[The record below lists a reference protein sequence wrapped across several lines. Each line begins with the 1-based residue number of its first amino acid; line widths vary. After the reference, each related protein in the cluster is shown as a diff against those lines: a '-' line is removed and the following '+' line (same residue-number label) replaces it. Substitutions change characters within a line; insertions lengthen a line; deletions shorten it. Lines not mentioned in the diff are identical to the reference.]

1 MKIKAREQRIYFF
14 WLLPFLII
22 FGVLTIIPALLNF
35 YLSLTPWNLIRP
47 GSQKFVGLCNYI
59 SMASDSRFWNSLW
72 VSFYY
77 IFIPVTIQ
85 MILGFLWALAL
96 RPRLK
101 GTQVIRTLLLIPM
114 VIPPVIVGLTWKVLF
129 TPNLG
134 GINYYLK
141 MISIQGPDWLN
152 RPFTAQIAVL
162 MAAVW
167 EWSPFVM
174 LLLLAAMENLP
185 SEAMEAATIDGVNKL
200 QMVRFIVLPLI
211 KPVMIIVLLFRIMD
225 ALGILPLVFVMTKG
239 GPASATEIINFY
251 AYMSGFVYYKIGYAA
266 SLITV
271 LFALVFALNWYFLSA
286 VAKQG

>member
-1 MKIKAREQRIYFF
+1 MREQRIYFF

-35 YLSLTPWNLIRP
+35 YLSLTPWNLMRP
-47 GSQKFVGLCNYI
+47 GSQKFVGLRNYI
-59 SMASDSRFWNSLW
+59 ALASDSRFWNSLW

-162 MAAVW
+162 IAAVW

>member
-1 MKIKAREQRIYFF
+1 MKIKDQKIYFY
-14 WLLPFLII
+14 WTLPFLVI

-35 YLSLTPWNLIRP
+35 YLSLTSWNLIQP
-47 GSQKFVGLCNYI
+47 GSQKFAGIRNYLI
-59 SMASDSRFWNSLW
+59 MASDSRFWNSLKI
-72 VSFYY
+72 SFYY
-77 IFIPVTIQ
+77 LIVPVSIQ

-101 GTQVIRTLLLIPM
+101 GTYIIRTLLLIPM

-141 MISIQGPDWLN
+141 MVNIKGPDWLN
-152 RPFTAQIAVL
+152 QPFTAQIAVL
-162 MAAVW
+162 VAAVW
-167 EWSPFVM
+167 EWTPFVM

-185 SEAMEAATIDGVNKL
+185 SDVMEAATIDGVTKI
-200 QMVRFIVLPLI
+200 QMVRYVIFPLI
-211 KPVMIIVLLFRIMD
+211 KPVMVIVLLFRVMD

-251 AYMSGFVYYKIGYAA
+251 AYMSGFVYYKIGYAT

-271 LFALVFALNWYFLSA
+271 LFAIVFALNWYFLNA
-286 VAKQG
+286 IVKHQ

>member
-1 MKIKAREQRIYFF
+1 MREQRIYFF

-35 YLSLTPWNLIRP
+35 YISLTPWNLIRP
-47 GSQKFVGLCNYI
+47 GSQKFVGLRNYI

-225 ALGILPLVFVMTKG
+225 ALGILPLIFVMTKG

>member
-1 MKIKAREQRIYFF
+1 MKIKDQKIYFY
-14 WLLPFLII
+14 WTLPFLAI

-35 YLSLTPWNLIRP
+35 YLSLTSWNLIQP
-47 GSQKFVGLCNYI
+47 GSQKFAGIRNYLI
-59 SMASDSRFWNSLW
+59 MASDSRFWNSLKI
-72 VSFYY
+72 SFYY
-77 IFIPVTIQ
+77 LIVPVSIQ

-101 GTQVIRTLLLIPM
+101 GTYIIRTLLLIPM

-141 MISIQGPDWLN
+141 MVNIKGPDWLN
-152 RPFTAQIAVL
+152 QPFTAQIAVL
-162 MAAVW
+162 VAAVW
-167 EWSPFVM
+167 EWTPFVM

-185 SEAMEAATIDGVNKL
+185 SDVMEAATIDGVTKV
-200 QMVRFIVLPLI
+200 QMVRYVIFPLI
-211 KPVMIIVLLFRIMD
+211 KPVMVIVLLFRIMD

-251 AYMSGFVYYKIGYAA
+251 AYMSGFVYYKIGYAT

-271 LFALVFALNWYFLSA
+271 LFAIVFALNWYFLNA
-286 VAKQG
+286 IVKHQ